1 MLNKYIGTINIFY
14 GDIRDIIDMIWCII
28 VSGMDMFLPTFRFLA
43 HLCFVL
49 SEGTVP
55 LQQFVEHAAEAEPVR
70 AGVVR
75 RALGQHLG
83 GHVAVRAHTRVR
95 SLLAANKILCI
106 RGTLFWETEKYFLT
120 IKPMKIFLNQ
130 WKYF

>member
-1 MLNKYIGTINIFY
+1 MLKENMFDGV
-14 GDIRDIIDMIWCII
+14 CII
-28 VSGMDMFLPTFRFLA
+28 VTCVMDILLPTVIFLA

-106 RGTLFWETEKYFLT
+106 RSTGDIIL
-120 IKPMKIFLNQ
+120 
-130 WKYF
+130 

>member
-1 MLNKYIGTINIFY
+1 M
-14 GDIRDIIDMIWCII
+14 
-28 VSGMDMFLPTFRFLA
+28 
-43 HLCFVL
+43 L

-83 GHVAVRAHTRVR
+83 RHVAVRAHTRVR

-106 RGTLFWETEKYFLT
+106 VYGGDYFEKRKYIF
-120 IKPMKIFLNQ
+120 KP
-130 WKYF
+130 